1 MSENCKIKIVG
12 VGGAGIAV
20 LGDIV
25 AEGLG
30 AQTAAVDTDARS
42 VANSTADIKIALI
55 ENGEGSGC
63 DTSVAKEAAV
73 AHAEELSALPQDTRL
88 LIIIA
93 GLGGG
98 TGSVVAPM
106 ISKIAAGNPDCAVVS
121 FAIMPL
127 SVEGAQRASLALRAQ
142 TYLSKHSRAAFALK
156 NDVILA
162 RLNAPISEAFAVS
175 NMNVV
180 AAVNSLVKMLS
191 SRGIVNVDFPSFMKI
206 FSRQTKT
213 EAFLAYGTGEGAD
226 AVEEAAAALERSPL
240 APENVRA
247 TAAIV
252 SLRCGK
258 NFEMNKMQRLLE
270 AVSEKYSTPERMAF
284 GAIAEDSFGDNIEVC
299 VMGLC
304 KTDAADGKSAAKAEE
319 PQQPTEASVRE
330 TREPTS
336 ETPADSVSETVRH
349 AVAET
354 QPTSEAE
361 RATQPAAVQGELPS
375 EPQVEEAFEPQIDE
389 VKTAD
394 DSITSS
400 ENIRVD
406 APAASSAANSP
417 APVLAESEPK
427 SARKP
432 FFNFGRRKKA
442 KAPEDE
448 SKAQT
453 EFKFMELSQQR
464 GFFQDTPP
472 NMRNGVDLDVPTFM
486 RKGIKIVL

>member
-42 VANSTADIKIALI
+42 VANSAADIKIALI

-73 AHAEELSALPQDTRL
+73 AHAEELSVLPQGVRL

-180 AAVNSLVKMLS
+180 TAVNSLVKMLS

-270 AVSEKYSTPERMAF
+270 AVSEKYANPERMAF

-319 PQQPTEASVRE
+319 PQQSAEASVCE
-330 TREPTS
+330 TREQAS

-349 AVAET
+349 TVAET
-354 QPTSEAE
+354 QPTSESE
-361 RATQPAAVQGELPS
+361 RTTQTEDDF
-375 EPQVEEAFEPQIDE
+375 EAQIDE

-442 KAPEDE
+442 KAPESE

>member
-42 VANSTADIKIALI
+42 VANSAADIKIALI

-73 AHAEELSALPQDTRL
+73 AHAEELSVLPQGVRL

-127 SVEGAQRASLALRAQ
+127 SVEGEQRASLALRAQ

-180 AAVNSLVKMLS
+180 TAVNSLVKMLS

-270 AVSEKYSTPERMAF
+270 AVSEKYANPERMEF

-319 PQQPTEASVRE
+319 PQQSAETSVCE
-330 TREPTS
+330 TREQAS

-349 AVAET
+349 TVAET
-354 QPTSEAE
+354 QPTSESE
-361 RATQPAAVQGELPS
+361 RTTQTEDD
-375 EPQVEEAFEPQIDE
+375 FEPQIDE

-442 KAPEDE
+442 KAPEGE

>member
-1 MSENCKIKIVG
+1 MSENCKIKIIG

-20 LGDIV
+20 LGDI
-25 AEGLG
+25 ASEGLG
-30 AQTAAVDTDARS
+30 AQTAAVDTDARA
-42 VANSTADIKIALI
+42 VANSAADIKIALI
-55 ENGEGSGC
+55 ENGEGSGS
-63 DTSVAKEAAV
+63 DTSIAKEAAV
-73 AHAEELSALPQDTRL
+73 AHAAELAALPQGARL

-142 TYLSKHSRAAFALK
+142 TYLSKHSRAAFALR

-162 RLNAPISEAFAVS
+162 RLAAPISEAFAVS

-180 AAVNSLVKMLS
+180 SAVSSLVKMLT
-191 SRGIVNVDFPSFMKI
+191 SRGIVNVDFPSFTKI
-206 FSRQTKT
+206 FSRQSKT
-213 EAFLAYGTGEGAD
+213 EAFLAYGTGEGAN
-226 AVEEAAAALERSPL
+226 AVEEAAAALEHSPL
-240 APENVRA
+240 APGNVRA

-270 AVSEKYSTPERMAF
+270 AVSGKYANPERMAF

-304 KTDAADGKSAAKAEE
+304 KTESPEKSEAKTEEVKPAVESASEESAEE
-319 PQQPTEASVRE
+319 KT
-330 TREPTS
+330 

-354 QPTSEAE
+354 QPTADIGQ
-361 RATQPAAVQGELPS
+361 ATPTAPVQGELAG
-375 EPQVEEAFEPQIDE
+375 EPQPEDAFEPQIDE

-400 ENIRVD
+400 ENIKVD

-417 APVLAESEPK
+417 APVLAEAEPK
-427 SARKP
+427 TARKP
-432 FFNFGRRKKA
+432 FFSFGRRKKA